1 MNEVSS
7 TVQST
12 RFVLSWLSRR
22 WSIELRPG
30 LNRIGRNPTND
41 FRVPEASVSSF
52 HCEIS
57 LEKKII
63 TVRDVGS
70 TNGTFVSGTRIRESI
85 LATGQILKLGSAEFR
100 LEESNADVAKLP
112 LQTAPTDDAVT
123 RNELTKLIT
132 RSDH

>member
-57 LEKKII
+57 LEEKII

>member
-7 TVQST
+7 TVQPT

-70 TNGTFVSGTRIRESI
+70 TNGTFVSGTRVRESL

-112 LQTAPTDDAVT
+112 LETAPSDGAVT

>member
-1 MNEVSS
+1 MNELSS

-57 LEKKII
+57 LEEKII

-112 LQTAPTDDAVT
+112 LETAPTDDAVT

>member
-57 LEKKII
+57 LENKII

-70 TNGTFVSGTRIRESI
+70 TNGTFVSGTRIRESL

>member
-112 LQTAPTDDAVT
+112 LETAPTDDAVT

>member
-57 LEKKII
+57 LEEKII

-112 LQTAPTDDAVT
+112 LETAPTDDAVT

>member
-70 TNGTFVSGTRIRESI
+70 TNGTFVSGTRIRESL

-112 LQTAPTDDAVT
+112 LETAPTDHAVT

>member
-112 LQTAPTDDAVT
+112 LEKAPTDDAVT

>member
-22 WSIELRPG
+22 WSMELRPG

-57 LEKKII
+57 LEEKII

-70 TNGTFVSGTRIRESI
+70 TNGTFVSGTRIRESL
-85 LATGQILKLGSAEFR
+85 LATGQILKLGTAEFR

-112 LQTAPTDDAVT
+112 LETAPTDDAVT

>member
-7 TVQST
+7 TVQPT
-12 RFVLSWLSRR
+12 RFVLSWLNRPC
-22 WSIELRPG
+22 SIELRPG

-57 LEKKII
+57 LEKKTI

-70 TNGTFVSGTRIRESI
+70 TNGTFVSGTRIRESL

-112 LQTAPTDDAVT
+112 LETAPTDDAVT

>member
-41 FRVPEASVSSF
+41 SRVPEASVSSF

-57 LEKKII
+57 LEEKII

-70 TNGTFVSGTRIRESI
+70 TNGTFVCGTRIRESI

-100 LEESNADVAKLP
+100 LEESNAYVAKLP
-112 LQTAPTDDAVT
+112 LETAPTDDAVT

>member
-57 LEKKII
+57 LENKII

-70 TNGTFVSGTRIRESI
+70 TNGTFVSGTRIRESL
-85 LATGQILKLGSAEFR
+85 LATGQILKLGTAEFR

>member
-1 MNEVSS
+1 M
-7 TVQST
+7 
-12 RFVLSWLSRR
+12 
-22 WSIELRPG
+22 ELRPG

-57 LEKKII
+57 LEEKII

-70 TNGTFVSGTRIRESI
+70 TNGTFVSGTRIRESL
-85 LATGQILKLGSAEFR
+85 LATGQILKLGTAEFR

-112 LQTAPTDDAVT
+112 LETAPTDDAVT

>member
-70 TNGTFVSGTRIRESI
+70 TNGTFVSGTRIRESL

>member
-1 MNEVSS
+1 MNELSS

-112 LQTAPTDDAVT
+112 LETAPTDDAVT

>member
-57 LEKKII
+57 LENKII

-70 TNGTFVSGTRIRESI
+70 TNGTFVSGTRIRESL
-85 LATGQILKLGSAEFR
+85 LATGQILKLGTAEFR

-112 LQTAPTDDAVT
+112 LETAPTDDAVT